1 MRDMLGN
8 AVVIED
14 DDGIRALI
22 SLVLQR
28 AGLHIVEARNGV
40 EGVAAVRE
48 HDPAVVIVDIR
59 MPGID
64 GFETTRRIREFSG
77 AQIIV
82 LSARVADADELHS
95 LEAGADV
102 YMPKPFRPRELRAL
116 VDARLGAAPPAP
128 DAPGDSGA
136 RREGRVDRQHGPAAL
151 GGEGEH
157 DRVGTDHHG
166 IRDAVQQ
173 WKVAGVVAVAPA
185 DGARLEP

>member
-1 MRDMLGN
+1 MRDVLGN

-28 AGLHIVEARNGV
+28 AGLHIVEASNGL
-40 EGVAAVRE
+40 EGIAAVRE
-48 HDPAVVIVDIR
+48 HDPSVVIVDIR

-64 GFETTRRIREFSG
+64 GFETTRRIREFST

-82 LSARVADADELHS
+82 LSARVADADEIDS

-116 VDARLGAAPPAP
+116 IDERLCEAPTA
-128 DAPGDSGA
+128 
-136 RREGRVDRQHGPAAL
+136 
-151 GGEGEH
+151 
-157 DRVGTDHHG
+157 
-166 IRDAVQQ
+166 
-173 WKVAGVVAVAPA
+173 
-185 DGARLEP
+185 